1 MGQPP
6 LPLPTANP
14 LPMASDRPSPGL
26 MQIAVIGAGSWG
38 TTLADLLA
46 RKGYRVTLWARE
58 QEVADGIRST
68 SRNPFFLPDHDLSRD
83 LHVVTDLESALE
95 GADLGLLAI
104 PSGHL
109 RSAIRP
115 VRQRLAALPYLVNV
129 AKGLEPGTG
138 ARLSQAILEE
148 LGVTEGTPEDR
159 LAVLSGPN
167 LAGEIAGGKISA
179 CVVACP
185 HEDIGSRLQEVFS
198 TPTFRAYRHTDRC
211 GVELGGTLKN
221 IFAIGAGIV
230 DGLGL
235 GDNAKAAYLTRSL
248 HEMVRLGTRLGG
260 RASTFY
266 GLSGLG
272 DLMATAASPLSRNH
286 QLGQALARGETDAE
300 RLMHGR
306 MVIEGVATTRMARE
320 WGKKLTIPLPITEEI
335 SRVLFDRLSPR
346 EAARNL
352 MTRSLKDEEE

>member
-1 MGQPP
+1 MTREPHPAEP
-6 LPLPTANP
+6 L
-14 LPMASDRPSPGL
+14 RV
-26 MQIAVIGAGSWG
+26 AVIGAGSWG

-46 RKGYRVTLWARE
+46 RKGHRVTLWARE
-58 QEVADGIRST
+58 PEVAEGIRT
-68 SRNPFFLPDHDLSRD
+68 TGRNPFFLPDHDLCRT
-83 LHVVTDLESALE
+83 LHVVTELEAALE
-95 GADLGLLAI
+95 EADLGLLAI
-104 PSGHL
+104 PSSHL
-109 RSAIRP
+109 RAVIHP
-115 VRQRLAALPYLVNV
+115 VRQRLSALPLLVNA
-129 AKGLEPGTG
+129 AKGLETGTG
-138 ARLSQAILEE
+138 ARLSQVILEE
-148 LGVTEGTPEDR
+148 LGVQEGSSADR

-179 CVVACP
+179 CVVASP
-185 HEDIGSRLQEVFS
+185 HPSIGMRLQEVFS

-260 RASTFY
+260 RISTFY

-286 QLGQALARGETDAE
+286 QLGQALARGEADAH
-300 RLMHGR
+300 RLLHGR
-306 MVIEGVATTRMARE
+306 MVIEGVATTRMALE